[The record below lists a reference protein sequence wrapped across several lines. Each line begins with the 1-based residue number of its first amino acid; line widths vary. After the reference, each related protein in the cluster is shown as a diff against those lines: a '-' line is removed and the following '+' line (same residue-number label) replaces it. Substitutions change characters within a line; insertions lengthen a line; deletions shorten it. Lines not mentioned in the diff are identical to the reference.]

1 MSSNDHNMFA
11 TPSPSNAAAGGSG
24 GGGGMFSPEVR
35 TDLADFGSAR
45 STGSSNNSANAG
57 GTPRAGNYQNQ
68 NITPYRTN
76 ISNDPPGSSSSSMP
90 PSTNSPPKP
99 TLLTDANHTPKT
111 HGSLGL
117 LIVGLG
123 GANGTTTLAGIL
135 ANRHSLAWHG
145 PQGQPMA
152 ANYNGC
158 ITQLDQ
164 RGVHGG
170 VGYADKIRG
179 LADASMAAVG
189 GWDVRPTKLG
199 DALLQH
205 QILDY
210 DLVTK
215 VQEEMNATKVFRG
228 YYDPRFIGSS
238 QHADATYVLTDA
250 EAPNASEAL
259 KSIRADIRYFKWRN
273 GVVGHTT
280 VIWSASVE
288 PNCEFCVEGGGADT
302 AIGLLQLIE
311 MTEEERGGPLPPSLI
326 YATAAVLEGCSFVN
340 GGSQNTLCG
349 GLAELARQQRGIYCL
364 GTDFKVRDRLRI
376 FGTMQLF
383 IFFIITS

>member
-1 MSSNDHNMFA
+1 MASNTNSSGGGGSHPMFA
-11 TPSPSNAAAGGSG
+11 TPSPSNGGAGAAAASGPGSG
-24 GGGGMFSPEVR
+24 SGGMFSPEVR
-35 TDLADFGSAR
+35 TDLADFGGGAR
-45 STGSSNNSANAG
+45 SSTGGNNTDAGGIPRSSNAN
-57 GTPRAGNYQNQ
+57 TS
-68 NITPYRTN
+68 TPYMNRPSIN
-76 ISNDPPGSSSSSMP
+76 SNPQ
-90 PSTNSPPKP
+90 P
-99 TLLTDANHTPKT
+99 TLLTDTAHQPKT

-117 LIVGLG
+117 LVVGIG
-123 GANGTTTLAGIL
+123 GANGTTLLAGIL
-135 ANRHSLAWHG
+135 ANRRSLTWAG
-145 PQGQPMA
+145 PQGQSQS

-158 ITQLDQ
+158 ITQLKQ

-189 GWDVRPTKLG
+189 GWDIRPARLG
-199 DALLQH
+199 DALLSH

-210 DLVTK
+210 DLVTR
-215 VQEEMNATKVFRG
+215 VQSEMNDTKVFRG

-238 QHADATYVLTDA
+238 QHEDATYTLTER
-250 EAPNASEAL
+250 EAPTASDAL

-288 PNCEFCVEGGGADT
+288 PNCPFCTGGGGADT
-302 AIGLLQLIE
+302 ALGLLQLIE

-349 GLAELARQQRGIYCL
+349 GLAELTRQQRGVYCL
-364 GTDFKVRDRLRI
+364 GTDFKVSLRLR
-376 FGTMQLF
+376 LD
-383 IFFIITS
+383 

>member
-1 MSSNDHNMFA
+1 MASNDHNMFA
-11 TPSPSNAAAGGSG
+11 TPSPSNAA

-45 STGSSNNSANAG
+45 STGSSANSRNAG
-57 GTPRAGNYQNQ
+57 GTPRASGGNYQNNQ
-68 NITPYRTN
+68 NITPYRSSGSGS
-76 ISNDPPGSSSSSMP
+76 SNDPPGSGSSASNMP
-90 PSTNSPPKP
+90 TFASSPPKP
-99 TLLTDANHTPKT
+99 TLLTDASHTPKT

-135 ANRHSLAWHG
+135 ANRHSLVWHG
-145 PQGQPMA
+145 PQGQPMS

-158 ITQLDQ
+158 ITQLKQ

-189 GWDVRPTKLG
+189 GWDIRPTKLG

-210 DLVTK
+210 DLVAQ
-215 VQEEMNATKVFRG
+215 VQKEMNATKVFRG

-238 QHADATYVLTDA
+238 QHAEATYILTEA

-280 VIWSASVE
+280 VLWSASVE

-349 GLAELARQQRGIYCL
+349 GLAELARQQRGVYCL
-364 GTDFKVRDRLRI
+364 GTDFKVSWKRKI
-376 FGTMQLF
+376 MK
-383 IFFIITS
+383 

>member
-1 MSSNDHNMFA
+1 MASNTNTISGSHHMFA
-11 TPSPSNAAAGGSG
+11 TPSPSAAAGAAASGS
-24 GGGGMFSPEVR
+24 GGMFSPEVR
-35 TDLADFGSAR
+35 TDLADFGGGGR
-45 STGSSNNSANAG
+45 SGTGGPNDAG
-57 GTPRAGNYQNQ
+57 GTPRSSNANANA
-68 NITPYRTN
+68 NTPYRPS
-76 ISNDPPGSSSSSMP
+76 ISSDAR
-90 PSTNSPPKP
+90 P
-99 TLLTDANHTPKT
+99 TLLTDTAHQPKT

-117 LIVGLG
+117 LVVGIG
-123 GANGTTTLAGIL
+123 GANGTTLLAGVL
-135 ANRHSLAWHG
+135 ANRRSLTWAG
-145 PQGQPMA
+145 PQGQPQC

-158 ITQLDQ
+158 ITQLKQ
-164 RGVHGG
+164 RGIHGG

-189 GWDVRPTKLG
+189 GWDIRPARLG
-199 DALLQH
+199 DALLSH

-210 DLVTK
+210 DLVTG
-215 VQEEMNATKVFRG
+215 VRSEMNDTKVFRG

-238 QHADATYVLTDA
+238 QHEDATYTLTER
-250 EAPNASEAL
+250 EAPTASEAL

-288 PNCEFCVEGGGADT
+288 PNCPFCTDGGGADT
-302 AIGLLQLIE
+302 ALGLLQLIE

-349 GLAELARQQRGIYCL
+349 GLAELARQQRGVYCL
-364 GTDFKVRDRLRI
+364 GTDFKVR
-376 FGTMQLF
+376 
-383 IFFIITS
+383 

>member
-1 MSSNDHNMFA
+1 MSSGNNHNMFA
-11 TPSPSNAAAGGSG
+11 TPSPSNAAASGGS

-35 TDLADFGSAR
+35 TDLADFGGAR
-45 STGSSNNSANAG
+45 SAGSASSSSSFNAG
-57 GTPRAGNYQNQ
+57 GTPRNQ
-68 NITPYRTN
+68 NVTPYRSS
-76 ISNDPPGSSSSSMP
+76 SNNATSGDPPGSSSAF
-90 PSTNSPPKP
+90 TNSSPPKP
-99 TLLTDANHTPKT
+99 TLLTDANHRPKT

-135 ANRHSLAWHG
+135 ANRHSLQWHG
-145 PQGQPMA
+145 PQGQPLS

-158 ITQLDQ
+158 ITQLGQ

-170 VGYADKIRG
+170 VGYADRIRR

-189 GWDVRPTKLG
+189 GWDIRPTKLG

-215 VQEEMNATKVFRG
+215 VKEEMNATKVFRG

-250 EAPNASEAL
+250 EAPSAGEAL
-259 KSIRADIRYFKWRN
+259 RSIRADIRYFKWRN

-280 VIWSASVE
+280 VVWSASVE
-288 PNCEFCVEGGGADT
+288 PNCEFCVEGGPADT
-302 AIGLLQLIE
+302 AVGLLQLIE

-326 YATAAVLEGCSFVN
+326 YATAAILEGCSFVN

-349 GLAELARQQRGIYCL
+349 GLAELARQQRGVYCL
-364 GTDFKVRDRLRI
+364 GTDFKVRQVENYFAVIYFVILH
-376 FGTMQLF
+376 
-383 IFFIITS
+383 